1 MSLVRQA
8 AFFLVI
14 VVVFSELAIA
24 QSGDVGNCPLAPV
37 TRLHVGG
44 EAVVSPLIGQVNL
57 RSLPAVSTGIE
68 TPLYQGNR
76 LTVIAGPS
84 CNRHF
89 QWWRVETANGRRG
102 WVAEGTWENYYLIP
116 AREFDTYPAYPIAN
130 PVEYSCPQGRPAQKR
145 CVDP

>member
-1 MSLVRQA
+1 MFLVRQITLFVIITFAISGTA
-8 AFFLVI
+8 A
-14 VVVFSELAIA
+14 A
-24 QSGDVGNCPLAPV
+24 QSGTESCPLAPA

-76 LTVIAGPS
+76 LTVLAGPS

-89 QWWRVETANGRRG
+89 QWWRVETANGLRG

-116 AREFDTYPAYPIAN
+116 AREFDAYPAYPIDN
-130 PVEYSCPQGRPAQKR
+130 PVDYSCPQNRTAQKI
-145 CVDP
+145 CVEP